1 MPELPEVQTVVNELR
16 QARTIGSRVLAA
28 QVHWPATIATSSP
41 ARFCC
46 HVAEQVVVDV
56 RRRGKFIVFQL
67 DGAWLLVHLRMTGRL
82 YVVADTVPRQIHEH
96 VILQLDQHRQLRFHD
111 TRKFGR
117 FFLVD
122 RPETILSGLG
132 PEPLGK
138 RFTAKV
144 LEKGLKKHQRMLKP
158 LLLDQHF
165 IAGLG
170 NIYVDE
176 ALWMARLHP
185 LRKSNDLNARQ
196 ASALHRAIRQVL
208 RRGIQNRGTTL
219 ARDKT
224 GFQPPSGQWGD
235 NRHALRVFRRQGESC
250 PRCGQKINRIQVAQR
265 STFVCLYCQP
275 VPSVEV

>member
-82 YVVADTVPRQIHEH
+82 YLVDDKVPRQIHEH
-96 VILQLDQHRQLRFHD
+96 VILQLNQHRQLRFHD

-122 RPETILSGLG
+122 RPEALLSRLG
-132 PEPLGK
+132 PEPLSK
-138 RFTAKV
+138 RFTTKV

-185 LRKSNDLNARQ
+185 RRKSSDLNARQ

-235 NRHALRVFRRQGESC
+235 NRHALRVFRRQGEPC

-265 STFVCLYCQP
+265 STFVCLCCQP